1 MEEVVDYK
9 KLIIELVEKMK
20 SSKNL
25 KRMYRLATLLYTR
38 EADS

>member
-1 MEEVVDYK
+1 MKEVFDYK

>member
-1 MEEVVDYK
+1 MKEVVDYK

-25 KRMYRLATLLYTR
+25 KQIYRLATLLYTR

>member
-1 MEEVVDYK
+1 MKEVVDYK

-25 KRMYRLATLLYTR
+25 KRIYRLATLLCTR

>member
-1 MEEVVDYK
+1 MKEVVDYK

-25 KRMYRLATLLYTR
+25 KRMYRLATLLYAR

>member
-25 KRMYRLATLLYTR
+25 KRIYRLATLLYTR

>member
-1 MEEVVDYK
+1 MKEVDYK

-20 SSKNL
+20 SKRKL
-25 KRMYRLATLLYTR
+25 KRIYRLASHLYNH